1 MAEFTLREA
10 DVLEARADIA
20 RSLERLQRTIAKV
33 PERFKHLEAQ
43 RDEAHARVKEVED
56 LLARERVITQQR
68 NSLSDSAKEEIRHL
82 NAKVTELEK
91 ETAQA
96 GEIAQRKEEVITELE
111 AQLAAFRSEIGQK
124 DADLNRLTDELRS
137 SQVISEELLAKLD
150 SLQEANARLQEQCLR
165 YESEVNEFSERD
177 ATYAVRLTD
186 LQRRTLV
193 ETIDT
198 AISKIDTLSAK
209 HSNNNH
215 SH

>member
-10 DVLEARADIA
+10 DVLEARANIA
-20 RSLERLQRTIAKV
+20 RSFEHLRKTIAKV
-33 PERFKHLEAQ
+33 PERIKLIEAQ
-43 RDEAHARVKEVED
+43 REEAYARVKEVED
-56 LLARERVITQQR
+56 LLARERVITEQR
-68 NSLSDSAKEEIRHL
+68 HSLSESAKDEVKHL
-82 NAKVTELEK
+82 TAKIHELEK
-91 ETAQA
+91 GAAHFGETV
-96 GEIAQRKEEVITELE
+96 QRKEEAITELE

-124 DADLNRLTDELRS
+124 DADILRLNEELRS

-177 ATYAVRLTD
+177 ASFAVRLTD
-186 LQRRTLV
+186 TQRRALV
-193 ETIDT
+193 DTIDT

-209 HSNNNH
+209 YTN

>member
-33 PERFKHLEAQ
+33 PERIKHLEAQ

-96 GEIAQRKEEVITELE
+96 VEVAQRKEEVITELE

-177 ATYAVRLTD
+177 AGYAVRLTD
-186 LQRRTLV
+186 TQRRTLV

-209 HSNNNH
+209 HSNNNN

>member
-20 RSLERLQRTIAKV
+20 RSLKRLQQTISKV
-33 PERFKHLEAQ
+33 PERIKQIEAQ
-43 RDEAHARVKEVED
+43 RDEATARVKEVED

-68 NSLSDSAKEEIRHL
+68 HSLTESSKEEVRHL
-82 NAKVTELEK
+82 TTKIHELEK
-91 ETAQA
+91 GAAHFGETV
-96 GEIAQRKEEVITELE
+96 QRKEEAITELE

-124 DADLNRLTDELRS
+124 DADINRLGDELRS

-165 YESEVNEFSERD
+165 YESEVTEFSERD
-177 ATYAVRLTD
+177 ASYAVRLTD
-186 LQRRTLV
+186 TQRRTLV
-193 ETIDT
+193 DTIDT
-198 AISKIDTLSAK
+198 AISKIDALSAK
-209 HSNNNH
+209 HTNN